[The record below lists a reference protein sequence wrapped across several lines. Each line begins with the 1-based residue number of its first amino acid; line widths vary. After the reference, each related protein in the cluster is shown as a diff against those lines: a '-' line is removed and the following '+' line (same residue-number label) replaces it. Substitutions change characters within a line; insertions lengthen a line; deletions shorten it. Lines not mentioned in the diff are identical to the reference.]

1 MLVANNP
8 VTVFSAP
15 TPSHPVGF
23 SLEEF
28 CWLFSRVRSL
38 SYSVS
43 SIDGQTNSPVGS
55 SIDAADALAALIAA
69 TSSQGEISVKA
80 TIERFLEDKEGNLSV
95 ESPVW
100 RGLNMEIDLGRS
112 VSYFGLYY
120 PWIRIFAGSVNSF
133 SPRVN
138 CGAVQ
143 FLSKS
148 IPLYAD
154 SDSTVAAGKI
164 TVSSTY
170 DDIRLSS
177 LQNRTAIF
185 TSSTSFSKYNSAYLG
200 PVKCNVSAGTLS
212 LSISIPLN
220 AKSGHIRFVSS
231 GPPYDSFLCP
241 DRIIL

>member
-8 VTVFSAP
+8 VTAFSAP
-15 TPSHPVGF
+15 TSSHPVGF

-43 SIDGQTNSPVGS
+43 SIDGSENSPVGS
-55 SIDAADALAALIAA
+55 SVDAADALAALIAA
-69 TSSQGEISVKA
+69 TSSQGEISAKA
-80 TIERFLEDKEGNLSV
+80 TVERFLEDKESNLSV

-138 CGAVQ
+138 CGAVR

-154 SDSTVAAGKI
+154 SSSTVAAGKI

-177 LQNRTAIF
+177 LRNRTAIF
-185 TSSTSFSKYNSAYLG
+185 TSTTSFLKYNSAYLG
-200 PVKCNVSAGTLS
+200 SVKCDVSGGASS
-212 LSISIPLN
+212 LVVSIPPN
-220 AKSGHIRFVSS
+220 AKSGHVRFISS

-241 DRIIL
+241 DRINL